1 MLRDTPAQILANA
14 APYAADDELFQR
26 VPTANLPAS
35 LALLRQMLDAP
46 GAKRDF
52 SRVPGFTVFDR
63 PRKLP
68 DAVLP
73 VAEALLT
80 RVLDASGSGKLALEE
95 GMLRHIALTASPTS
109 LPFFEHLLDYT
120 RPRDQF
126 AVKRRAW
133 AVAGIALIATRT
145 GGSNAAARRIEALL
159 REHPDKRVRTAAV
172 DAVGRLWRTQK
183 DALTAGA
190 LKLLEHV
197 SREDRAFEPCFVARG
212 WLAAMGHAAEVPSE
226 GGAYAFKATF
236 GRASRTVE
244 LLATH
249 TLVDLVSAVVSA
261 FSWDHDHLWALAL
274 STELDQDDFQV
285 SPEGDPWSVDD
296 GPAAAPIGT
305 LGMPV
310 GHRFRLLYDFGDHNL
325 FAIEL
330 VDIRPSPTPRAKY
343 PRVAASVGKA
353 PDQYR

>member
-1 MLRDTPAQILANA
+1 MLRDTPALILANA
-14 APYAADDELFQR
+14 VTYSTGDERFQP
-26 VPTANLPAS
+26 VPTAKLPAS
-35 LALLRQMLDAP
+35 LARLRQMLDAP

-52 SRVPGFTVFDR
+52 SRVSGFSAHDS
-63 PRKLP
+63 PRRLP
-68 DAVLP
+68 DAVLS
-73 VAEALLT
+73 VAESLLT
-80 RVLDASGSGKLALEE
+80 RVLDASGSGKLFLEE
-95 GMLRHIALTASPTS
+95 GMLRHIARTASPTS

-133 AVAGIALIATRT
+133 AVAGIALIAAQT
-145 GGSNAAARRIEALL
+145 GGSDAAARRIEALL

-172 DAVGRLWRTQK
+172 DAVGRLWRTEK
-183 DALTAGA
+183 GDLTADA
-190 LKLLEHV
+190 IKLLERV
-197 SREDRAFEPCFVARG
+197 SREDRAFEPRFTARG
-212 WLAAMGHAAEVPSE
+212 WLAAMGHDAEVPSE
-226 GGAYAFKATF
+226 GGVYAFEATF
-236 GRASRTVE
+236 GRVSRAVE

-249 TLVDLVSAVVSA
+249 TLVDLVSAVVRS
-261 FSWDHDHLWALAL
+261 FSWDHDHLWSLAL
-274 STELDQDDFQV
+274 STEIDQDDFEV
-285 SPEGDPWSVDD
+285 SPEGDPWSVGD
-296 GPAAAPIGT
+296 GPAAAPIGA

-325 FAIEL
+325 FALEV

>member
-14 APYAADDELFQR
+14 NAFAANYELFHG
-26 VPTANLPAS
+26 VPSAKLPAS

-52 SRVPGFTVFDR
+52 SRVPGFTVYDR

-68 DAVLP
+68 DAVLT
-73 VAEALLT
+73 VVESLLT

-95 GMLRHIALTASPTS
+95 GMLQHIALTASPTS
-109 LPFFEHLLDYT
+109 LPLLERLLDYT

-133 AVAGIALIATRT
+133 AVAGISLIATRT
-145 GGSNAAARRIEALL
+145 SGSNAAARRIKALL

-183 DALTAGA
+183 GDLTAGA
-190 LKLLEHV
+190 IKLLGEV
-197 SREDRAFEPCFVARG
+197 SREDRAFEPCFAARG
-212 WLAAMGHAAEVPSE
+212 WLAAMGHAAEVPTD
-226 GGAYAFKATF
+226 GGVYAFKATF

-249 TLVDLVSAVVSA
+249 TLVDLVSAVVGA

-274 STELDQDDFQV
+274 SIELDQDAFQV
-285 SPEGDPWSVDD
+285 SPEGDPWNVDD
-296 GPAAAPIGT
+296 GPAAMPIGT

-325 FAIEL
+325 FDLEL
-330 VDIRPSPTPRAKY
+330 VDVRPSPTPRAKY

-353 PDQYR
+353 PEQYG